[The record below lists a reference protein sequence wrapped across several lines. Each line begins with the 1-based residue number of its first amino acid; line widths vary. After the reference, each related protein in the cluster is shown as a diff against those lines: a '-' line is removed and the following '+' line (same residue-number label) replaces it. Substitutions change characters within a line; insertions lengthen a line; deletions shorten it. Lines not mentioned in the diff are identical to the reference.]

1 MAIDAS
7 CRSALEG
14 SNRAHVD
21 VTLAARHSPMFTG
34 QRKLQLIV
42 IELREAIGPVVTGHA
57 IGTKIG
63 HVLRH
68 KIGLILAVAGFALR
82 RIELGH
88 IVAVASGTRKRLP
101 VGLFLMRRQ
110 RELQT
115 VVGKILG
122 RDLRQRRER
131 APGESGR

>member
-1 MAIDAS
+1 MLT
-7 CRSALEG
+7 C
-14 SNRAHVD
+14 
-21 VTLAARHSPMFTG
+21 

-42 IELREAIGPVVTGHA
+42 IELREAIGPVVTGHT

-68 KIGLILAVAGFALR
+68 KIGLIFAVARFALR
-82 RIELGH
+82 RIKFGH
-88 IVAVASGTRKRLP
+88 IVAVTSGTRKRLP

-115 VVGKILG
+115 LVGKIL
-122 RDLRQRRER
+122 R
-131 APGESGR
+131 